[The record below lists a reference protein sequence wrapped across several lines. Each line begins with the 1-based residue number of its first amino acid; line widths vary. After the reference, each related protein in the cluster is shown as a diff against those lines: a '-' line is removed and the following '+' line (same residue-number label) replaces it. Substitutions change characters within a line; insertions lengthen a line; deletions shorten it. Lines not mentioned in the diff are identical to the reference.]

1 MRVQAVQ
8 SSFADGQIS
17 PRMQGMIELE
27 SYKSS
32 VAQLENFVSLP
43 QGSITRRPG
52 TYYASPTKNN
62 GQARLIPFSRGQ
74 GVSAVLEIGATSSV
88 NNAYIR
94 IFSNDGPVFQT
105 GTTTPVEI
113 TNITLSS
120 GTTPIPWVLSDLI
133 DINFTQSA
141 DVLFICHPLYPPLR
155 LSRNSAVDWVVEYL
169 PIENGPFQSVNTTD
183 TKLAVTG
190 ATLSYEEVGSI
201 SPSAAD
207 QTTDTFT
214 FNNHPFVNG
223 QKVRVSVKDSG
234 TYGSLSIT
242 SGSSV
247 IRYITTATQNTFK
260 LATSRT
266 AGAIDLTDDPT
277 KDLLFEK
284 PFIPKG
290 QTVTITASAQEGI
303 NKGDG
308 FEVSDVGRYI
318 RINSEIAPQIKWG
331 YVEITARTSETVVT
345 AEVKADLADE
355 PYTATTNSNNT
366 KEWALGAFSGTTGYP
381 RAVQIY
387 QQRLVFA
394 GTLDEPSAIFFSKV
408 ASFLDF
414 STSEP
419 LGQATGNFDSAGR
432 SIIGE
437 QIFEDNALSLTISS
451 DTVDQIEWISEDRK
465 LTIGTSG
472 GIFQIFGS
480 EDDVTLT
487 PFNFSIVKAS
497 AWASHPTVLPV
508 KIGNNLL
515 YVQQN
520 GRKLRELAFDK
531 QQDQYAAADLTL
543 RAEDISQ
550 SGFKEMSYQD
560 QPNSVVWCLRNDG
573 RLAALTYVDLLSMRA
588 WHRHTLGGSHTD
600 ATYGNHA
607 KVESIA
613 VIPRDTYDQLY
624 LIVKRTINGAEK
636 RYVEFLERFYD
647 AYEVEASNGHFVDS
661 GLEEASGASAGTVKT
676 GFTHLAGETVSI
688 LGDAAV
694 QPNQVVTNAGE
705 VTLQLSATTYRIG
718 LPFTSTIRTLP
729 VVTETNRGTSV
740 GNRKRIH
747 SATIKLL
754 ESMSFKFGVDLNDLT
769 EEVFRLASDKLGI
782 ALSLFTGERSFQVAD
797 EYSNE
802 SQIYIV
808 QDRPYPLTI
817 LNLAIDYETNE

>member
-32 VAQLENFVSLP
+32 VAQLENFVCLP
-43 QGSITRRPG
+43 QGSIARRPG
-52 TYYASPTKNN
+52 TYYAATTKNN
-62 GQARLIPFSRGQ
+62 NQARLVPFSRGQ
-74 GVSAVLEIGATSSV
+74 GVSAVLEIGATAV
-88 NNAYIR
+88 AGNAYIR
-94 IFSNDGPVFQT
+94 IFSNDGPVYQPN
-105 GTTTPVEI
+105 TTTPVEI
-113 TNITLSS
+113 NNITLAS
-120 GTTPIPWVLSDLI
+120 GTTPLPWVIEDLE
-133 DINFTQSA
+133 DINYSQSA
-141 DVLFICHPLYPPLR
+141 DVLFICHPLYAPLR
-155 LSRNSAVDWVVEYL
+155 LLRNSATDWVVEYIPL
-169 PIENGPFQSVNTTD
+169 ENGPFQSVNTTD
-183 TKLAVTG
+183 TKLSVTG
-190 ATLSYEEVGSI
+190 ATLAYEEVGSI
-201 SPSAAD
+201 SPSATD

-214 FNNHPFVNG
+214 FDNHPFVNG
-223 QKVRVSVKDSG
+223 QRIRISVKDSG
-234 TYGSLSIT
+234 SYSSLGLT
-242 SGSSV
+242 AGTTV
-247 IRYITTATQNTFK
+247 ERYITTATQNTFK

-266 AGAIDLTDDPT
+266 GGAIDLVDDPT

-284 PFIPKG
+284 PYIPKG
-290 QTVTITASAQEGI
+290 QTVTITASATEGI
-303 NKGDG
+303 NNDEG
-308 FEVSDVGRYI
+308 FKSSDVGRFI

-331 YVEITARTSETVVT
+331 YVEITGFTSTTVVT
-345 AEVKADLADE
+345 AEVKLDLADE
-355 PYTATTNSNNT
+355 PYTATTSTTNT
-366 KEWALGAFSGTTGYP
+366 SEWALGAFSGTTGYP

-394 GTLDEPSAIFFSKV
+394 GTLDEPSTVFFSKV

-419 LGQATGNFDSAGR
+419 LGQATGNFDSANR
-432 SIIGE
+432 AIIGE

-472 GIFQIFGS
+472 GIFQIYGAD
-480 EDDVTLT
+480 DDVTIT

-531 QQDQYAAADLTL
+531 VQDQYAAQDLTL
-543 RAEDISQ
+543 RSEDISQ

-560 QPNSVVWCLRNDG
+560 QPNSIVWCLRNDG
-573 RLAALTYVDLLSMRA
+573 RLAGLTYVDLLSMHA
-588 WHRHTLGGSHTD
+588 WHRHTIGGTHTD

-613 VIPRDTYDQLY
+613 CIPRETYDQLY
-624 LIVKRTINGAEK
+624 MIVKREINNTTV
-636 RYVEFLERFYD
+636 RYIEFLERFYD
-647 AYEVEASNGHFVDS
+647 AYDVNANNAHYVDS
-661 GLEEASGASAGTVKT
+661 GLEEPANASASTVKS
-676 GFTHLAGETVSI
+676 GFTHLVGETVAV

-694 QPNQVVTNAGE
+694 QPNQVVNSSGE
-705 VTLQLSATTYRIG
+705 VTLQLSATAYRIG
-718 LPFTSTIRTLP
+718 LPYTSTLRTLP

-754 ESMSFKFGVDLNDLT
+754 ESMGFQFGVSLSDLT
-769 EEVFRLASDKLGI
+769 EEVFRVASDKLGS
-782 ALSLFTGERSFQVAD
+782 ALELYTGERSFQIGD

-808 QDRPYPLTI
+808 QNRPYPLSI

>member
-43 QGSITRRPG
+43 QGSVTRRPG

-74 GVSAVLEIGATSSV
+74 GVSAVLEIGATSVV

-94 IFSNDGPVFQT
+94 IFSNDG
-105 GTTTPVEI
+105 
-113 TNITLSS
+113 
-120 GTTPIPWVLSDLI
+120 PWVLSDLI

-183 TKLAVTG
+183 TKLSVTG

-242 SGSSV
+242 RGGSV

-266 AGAIDLTDDPT
+266 GGAIDLTDDPT

-290 QTVTITASAQEGI
+290 QTVTITASAIEGI
-303 NKGDG
+303 NKGEG
-308 FEVSDVGRYI
+308 FLASDVGRYI
-318 RINSEIAPQIKWG
+318 RLNTEIAPQIKWG
-331 YVEITARTSETVVT
+331 YAEITGRTSTTVVT

-355 PYTATTNSNNT
+355 PYSATTNTNNT

-394 GTLDEPSAIFFSKV
+394 GTLEEPSSIFFSKV

-588 WHRHTLGGSHTD
+588 WHRHTIGGSHTD

-624 LIVKRTINGAEK
+624 MIVKRTINGAEK

-647 AYEVEASNGHFVDS
+647 AYDIEASNGHFVDS
-661 GLEEASGASAGTVKT
+661 GLEEATGASAGTVKT

-694 QPNQVVTNAGE
+694 QPNQVITNAGE

-718 LPFTSTIRTLP
+718 LPFTSTLRTLP

-754 ESMSFKFGVDLNDLT
+754 ESMGFKFGVDLNDLT
-769 EEVFRLASDKLGI
+769 EEVFRLASDRLGV
-782 ALSLFTGERSFQVAD
+782 ALSLFSGERSFQVAD